1 MEPERLVL
9 WTGSERGV
17 RRAWLD
23 PCLLQER
30 VLTKLL
36 ETEEKYLPARGTFPS
51 IQPEIQ
57 PHMRSRLA
65 GWMLEVCEEENCEKE
80 VFPLAMNYLDRF
92 LSAVP
97 LEKSRLQLLG
107 SACLFL
113 ASKLR
118 ETLPLS
124 VETVCAYT
132 AHSSRPEELRTMELL
147 LLNKLQWDIAAPT
160 ALEFVERL
168 IGPMGLTRVKEQVVR
183 KHTETFIALCTI
195 DYEFA
200 LYPPSMIGAAS
211 LVAAVTGLHLGQGGP
226 CLANRE
232 LTDRLAHSI
241 RCDPECLRSCQQ
253 QVEIALQARLHQAQ
267 RDALPPP
274 GKSEEPERSRTPTD
288 IQDVSL

>member
-1 MEPERLVL
+1 MEAEGMVL
-9 WTGSERGV
+9 CTGSQRV
-17 RRAWLD
+17 CSAQPD

-36 ETEEKYLPARGTFPS
+36 ETEERYLPNRRPLSS
-51 IQPEIQ
+51 IQLEIE

-65 GWMLEVCEEENCEKE
+65 GWMLEVCEEESCEKE

-92 LSAVP
+92 LSVMP

-124 VETVCAYT
+124 VETLCAYT

-147 LLNKLQWDIAAPT
+147 LLNKLKWDIAAPT
-160 ALEFVERL
+160 ALEFVEHL
-168 IGPMGLTRVKEQVVR
+168 IRATGLPRVKEQVVR

-195 DYEFA
+195 DYEFVS
-200 LYPPSMIGAAS
+200 YPPSMIGAAS
-211 LVAAVTGLHLGQGGP
+211 LAAAVTGLHLGHHGLS
-226 CLANRE
+226 LANRE
-232 LTDRLAHSI
+232 LTDRLANSI
-241 RCDPECLRSCQQ
+241 RCDPECLRACQE
-253 QVEIALQARLHQAQ
+253 QVEIALQARLRQAQ
-267 RDALPPP
+267 RDTLPQHV
-274 GKSEEPERSRTPTD
+274 KSEELERSRTPTD

>member
-1 MEPERLVL
+1 METEGVVLYTGWERVC
-9 WTGSERGV
+9 
-17 RRAWLD
+17 RAQPD

-30 VLTKLL
+30 VLAKLL
-36 ETEEKYLPARGTFPS
+36 ETEERYLPNRGTFPS

-57 PHMRSRLA
+57 PQMRSLLA
-65 GWMLEVCEEENCEKE
+65 GWMLEVCEEERCEKE

-97 LEKSRLQLLG
+97 LGKSRLQLLG

-118 ETLPLS
+118 ETSPLS

-132 AHSSRPEELRTMELL
+132 AHSSRPEELRVMELL

-168 IGPMGLTRVKEQVVR
+168 IGAMGLPRVKEQVVR
-183 KHTETFIALCTI
+183 RHTETFITLCTI
-195 DYEFA
+195 DCEF
-200 LYPPSMIGAAS
+200 LSYPPSMIGAAS
-211 LVAAVTGLHLGQGGP
+211 LAAAVTGLRLGHRGL

-232 LTDRLAHSI
+232 LTDHLARSI
-241 RCDPECLRSCQQ
+241 RCNSECLKACQER
-253 QVEIALQARLHQAQ
+253 VEIALQARLHHAQ
-267 RDALPPP
+267 RDTLPQPV
-274 GKSEEPERSRTPTD
+274 KSEELERSRTPTD
-288 IQDVSL
+288 IQDVNL

>member
-1 MEPERLVL
+1 MQR
-9 WTGSERGV
+9 
-17 RRAWLD
+17 
-23 PCLLQER
+23 
-30 VLTKLL
+30 
-36 ETEEKYLPARGTFPS
+36 
-51 IQPEIQ
+51 EIQ

-65 GWMLEVCEEENCEKE
+65 GWMLEVCEEEHCEKE

-132 AHSSRPEELRTMELL
+132 AHSSRPEELRAMELL

-168 IGPMGLTRVKEQVVR
+168 IGAMGLARVKEQVVR

-195 DYEFA
+195 DYKFVS
-200 LYPPSMIGAAS
+200 YPPSVIGAAS
-211 LVAAVTGLHLGQGGP
+211 LAAAVTGLHLGQPGLY
-226 CLANRE
+226 LANWE
-232 LTDRLAHSI
+232 LTDCLARSI
-241 RCDPECLRSCQQ
+241 RCDPECLRACQQ
-253 QVEIALQARLHQAQ
+253 QVEIALQTRINQAQ
-267 RDALPPP
+267 RDALPQPA
-274 GKSEEPERSRTPTD
+274 KSEELERSRTPTD
-288 IQDVSL
+288 IQDISL